1 MLGDELSTALTNLT
15 KLIIREKNPDN
26 LKLLMD
32 QQERLAGELQV
43 FIDRVVDQTLP
54 EYAEATTA
62 LETANKLA
70 EAAKADL
77 DKVAATITAVARAAD
92 KVSVLAV
99 KVGV

>member
-1 MLGDELSTALTNLT
+1 MLGDPLSTALTNLT
-15 KLIIREKNPDN
+15 KLIIREKNPDT
-26 LKLLMD
+26 LKLLLD

-77 DKVAATITAVARAAD
+77 DKVAATITAMARAAD
-92 KVSVLAV
+92 KVSALAV